1 VQSTPQPRRGR
12 TSVRRAV
19 AGTLLAGLLF
29 AACGDD
35 DDTDTSTDAG
45 DTTTTVAD
53 DHGSDHG
60 ETVTVDLVNFAFE
73 KLPETVPAGT
83 KFEVVN
89 KDPNELHEFV
99 AFKLADDETRSADE
113 IAALPM
119 EELMAIF
126 SGEPATVLLA
136 PPGGAP
142 QIAAVGDGSLAD
154 PGRYLIMCAIPTG
167 VDPDEYLNAPP
178 GDGPPQIEGAGP
190 PHFMAGMYAELTVD

>member
-12 TSVRRAV
+12 ATVRRAV
-19 AGTLLAGLLF
+19 AGALVAGLLF

-45 DTTTTVAD
+45 DTTTTVAE
-53 DHGSDHG
+53 DHGDDHG

-73 KLPETVPAGT
+73 KLPETVAAGT

-99 AFKLADDETRSADE
+99 AFKLAEDETRSADE

-142 QIAAVGDGSLAD
+142 QIAAVGDGSLAE

-190 PHFMAGMYAELTVD
+190 PHFMAGMYAELTVE

>member
-1 VQSTPQPRRGR
+1 VQPIPEPRRR
-12 TSVRRAV
+12 RATVRRAV

-35 DDTDTSTDAG
+35 DDDTASAPD
-45 DTTTTVAD
+45 
-53 DHGSDHG
+53 SP
-60 ETVTVDLVNFAFE
+60 VTVDLVNFAFE
-73 KLPETVPAGT
+73 NLPETVAAGT
-83 KFEVVN
+83 TFEVVN

-99 AFKLADDETRSADE
+99 AFKLAEDETRSAEE

-126 SGEPATVLLA
+126 GGEPATVLLA

-142 QIAAVGDGSLAD
+142 QIPAVGDGTLTE

-190 PHFMAGMYAELTVD
+190 PHFMAGMYAELTVE